1 MSLFKI
7 DSTSENIGEHHFLQQ
22 LSIAP
27 IYTVFSVSKVLS
39 PHLKCFRCKGRR
51 TEVDYGLA
59 SLHSYG
65 IEFF

>member
-7 DSTSENIGEHHFLQQ
+7 DLTSENIGKHYLLKL

-39 PHLKCFRCKGRR
+39 PHLKCSGCKGRQR
-51 TEVDYGLA
+51 
-59 SLHSYG
+59 
-65 IEFF
+65 